1 VTDPRDRPLHERDLL
16 PSPFELFA
24 AWFDEAIAAS
34 AFEPEAVALA
44 TSTADGRPSIR
55 MVLSKGFDERGF
67 SFFTN
72 YRSRKADELEANPRA
87 ALLFHWPVL
96 GRQVRVEG
104 PVERVRREESER
116 YARTRS
122 PGSRLSALASPQSRP
137 VPSREWLEERV
148 AELARE
154 HQDGDVPL
162 GDEWGGYRL
171 RPDAWE
177 FWQHRPDRLHDRF
190 RYEPAGPGDWRI
202 ERLGP

>member
-1 VTDPRDRPLHERDLL
+1 VTDLRDRPLQERDLGPDPL
-16 PSPFELFA
+16 KAFA
-24 AWFDEAIAAS
+24 AWFEEAVAAN
-34 AFEPEAVALA
+34 AFEPEAAALA
-44 TSTADGRPSIR
+44 TSTPDGRPSVR
-55 MVLSKGFDERGF
+55 MVLSKGFDERGLAF
-67 SFFTN
+67 YTN
-72 YRSRKADELEANPRA
+72 YRSRKATELEANPHA

-104 PVERVRREESER
+104 PVERLPREDSER

-154 HQDGDVPL
+154 HEDGDVPL
-162 GDEWGGYRL
+162 GDDWGGYRL
-171 RPDAWE
+171 RPEAWE

-190 RYEPAGPGDWRI
+190 RYEPAESGEWRI
-202 ERLGP
+202 DRLGP